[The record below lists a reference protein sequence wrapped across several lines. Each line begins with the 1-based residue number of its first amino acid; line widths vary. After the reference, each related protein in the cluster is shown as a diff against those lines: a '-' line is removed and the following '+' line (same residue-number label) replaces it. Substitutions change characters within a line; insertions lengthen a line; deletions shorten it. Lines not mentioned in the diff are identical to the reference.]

1 MKGKTILVVHLIVL
15 LAGLSSC
22 RKTPPPA
29 VNPITP
35 LQSLINT
42 DTSFSLYHRML
53 LVANESGLLAD
64 NPVTLLIPTNDAFR
78 AAGYSEGQ
86 IDSLLPSVADRL
98 ISYHFITEPATPDN
112 NGYAP
117 YPTHL
122 NFSLYGEKDA
132 GGEIWF
138 NGAPVAGDTLMV
150 GKALIYRLNTIL
162 LSPQDSLSYVLG
174 QDSAL
179 SFTAELFRRTGLDT
193 LPTTDNFTVLA
204 PTNTAWISAGYDSVG
219 AIDSADLNTMLSLA
233 KFHVLP
239 GQYFSNQL
247 VGLNNVVTLQGSSL
261 SVSIAGGVLQFK
273 GNGNAAPANV
283 LTADQ
288 PAGNTFVIH
297 KIDEV
302 LSP

>member
-1 MKGKTILVVHLIVL
+1 MKGKNWLVFLIVL
-15 LAGLSSC
+15 LAGISSC
-22 RKTPPPA
+22 RKTAPPA
-29 VNPITP
+29 TNPITP

-53 LVANESGLLAD
+53 LIANESGLLAD
-64 NPVTLLIPTNDAFR
+64 NSVTLLIPTNDAFR

-98 ISYHFITEPATPDN
+98 ISYHFITQPAHPDS

-122 NFSLYGEKDA
+122 NFSLFGEKDA
-132 GGEIWF
+132 GGQIWF
-138 NGAPVAGDTLMV
+138 NGSAVTGDTLMV
-150 GKALIYRLNTIL
+150 GKALIYRLSSIL
-162 LSPQDSLSYVLG
+162 LSPQDSLIYVMG
-174 QDSAL
+174 QDSTL

-193 LPTTDNFTVLA
+193 LPTTNYYTVLT
-204 PTNTAWISAGYDSVG
+204 PTNTAWINAGYDSVG

-247 VGLNNVVTLQGSSL
+247 AGLNNVVTLQGSPL
-261 SVSIAGGVLQFK
+261 SVSMAGGVLQFK
-273 GNGNAAPANV
+273 GNGNASPASV
-283 LTADQ
+283 LTANQ
-288 PAGNTFVIH
+288 PAGNSFVIY